1 MFKEFFFLKFSVAI
15 LPLGSGSMKLKCCG
29 SNGSWSYNLIFRSQP
44 NPCKNL
50 TSEFNDEL
58 WMGIESLL
66 KVNEDC
72 IMPTVEMNEGK
83 TIKDELMKQ
92 CQ

>member
-1 MFKEFFFLKFSVAI
+1 MVVS
-15 LPLGSGSMKLKCCG
+15 LPLGSGSRKLKCCG
-29 SNGSWSYNLIFRSQP
+29 SNGSGSYILIFRSQP

-58 WMGIESLL
+58 WLGIESIL

-72 IMPTVEMNEGK
+72 ILQTVEMNEENK
-83 TIKDELMKQ
+83 NKRWIDEAVPV
-92 CQ
+92 